1 MAKVIE
7 TNIESLVP
15 DNKNFNKGT
24 QYGDHL
30 MDESLR
36 RFGLGRSILIDKN
49 NRIIAG
55 NKTAEK
61 AADIGF
67 TDVVVVE
74 VDGNQLVAVKRKDID
89 LDSAKGRELALADN
103 ATGKANLAWDEELI
117 AEMADKWDFEPGDWG
132 VEIADDEEE
141 QPAQQE
147 EPETGAIEVRCKP
160 GDIWQLGNHRLMC
173 GDSIDLEQVK
183 QLFGGV
189 KIDMLLTDPPYNV
202 DYKGKTKDNLKIL
215 NDKQEDCAFLNFL
228 CDAFY
233 NADQF
238 MKDGAIYYI
247 WHADLE
253 GLNFRKAVNNTGW
266 LLKQVLIWNKNRF
279 TLGRQDYQWKHEPC
293 LYGWK
298 PGAKHLW
305 YSDRRQA
312 TVIDWDKPQVNGEH
326 PTMKPIGLF
335 SYLISNSS
343 KEGDIVYDMFGGS
356 GTTLLACETL
366 KRICYMMELDPKFC
380 DVILSRWEKQ
390 TGGTAILLNRN

>member
-89 LDSAKGRELALADN
+89 LDSAKGRELALTDN

-147 EPETGAIEVRCKP
+147 EPEAGAIEVRCKP

-183 QLFGGV
+183 RLLGG
-189 KIDMLLTDPPYNV
+189 
-202 DYKGKTKDNLKIL
+202 
-215 NDKQEDCAFLNFL
+215 
-228 CDAFY
+228 
-233 NADQF
+233 
-238 MKDGAIYYI
+238 
-247 WHADLE
+247 
-253 GLNFRKAVNNTGW
+253 
-266 LLKQVLIWNKNRF
+266 
-279 TLGRQDYQWKHEPC
+279 GRY
-293 LYGWK
+293 
-298 PGAKHLW
+298 
-305 YSDRRQA
+305 
-312 TVIDWDKPQVNGEH
+312 
-326 PTMKPIGLF
+326 
-335 SYLISNSS
+335 
-343 KEGDIVYDMFGGS
+343 
-356 GTTLLACETL
+356 
-366 KRICYMMELDPKFC
+366 
-380 DVILSRWEKQ
+380 
-390 TGGTAILLNRN
+390 

>member
-117 AEMADKWDFEPGDWG
+117 ADLSAQFNFEPGDWG
-132 VEIADDEEE
+132 VDVENVNPDDYGTDFALNSGDKK
-141 QPAQQE
+141 PIQQMAFTLSDSQAE
-147 EPETGAIEVRCKP
+147 MIKNCIQRVLMAY
-160 GDIWQLGNHRLMC
+160 GD
-173 GDSIDLEQVK
+173 E
-183 QLFGGV
+183 
-189 KIDMLLTDPPYNV
+189 
-202 DYKGKTKDNLKIL
+202 
-215 NDKQEDCAFLNFL
+215 CAE
-228 CDAFY
+228 CD
-233 NADQF
+233 
-238 MKDGAIYYI
+238 G
-247 WHADLE
+247 
-253 GLNFRKAVNNTGW
+253 
-266 LLKQVLIWNKNRF
+266 NKNKNGNA
-279 TLGRQDYQWKHEPC
+279 L
-293 LYGWK
+293 
-298 PGAKHLW
+298 AKIVSLW
-305 YSDRRQA
+305 AEQG
-312 TVIDWDKPQVNGEH
+312 K
-326 PTMKPIGLF
+326 
-335 SYLISNSS
+335 
-343 KEGDIVYDMFGGS
+343 
-356 GTTLLACETL
+356 L
-366 KRICYMMELDPKFC
+366 K
-380 DVILSRWEKQ
+380 
-390 TGGTAILLNRN
+390 